1 MKKAHYHITLL
12 YPSVQNKDKIKEF
25 VVNVLKCPI
34 PISCQSVKGSIRYMV
49 HKDNPDKHQYN
60 WNDIKCH
67 GGADLDALCAP
78 TMSEKQ
84 IILKEI
90 SAFIRDKDIFEL
102 RDLDA
107 YALENGLNDWYYVM
121 TSTHTLYVKS
131 LISSNRHR
139 RIK

>member
-1 MKKAHYHITLL
+1 MLNKNGKREIIRIL
-12 YPSVQNKDKIKEF
+12 YMI
-25 VVNVLKCPI
+25 
-34 PISCQSVKGSIRYMV
+34 

-67 GGADLDALCAP
+67 GGADLSDLCSP
-78 TMSEKQ
+78 TMLEKQ
-84 IILKEI
+84 RILKEI
-90 SAFIRDKDIFEL
+90 SAFIREKDIFEL